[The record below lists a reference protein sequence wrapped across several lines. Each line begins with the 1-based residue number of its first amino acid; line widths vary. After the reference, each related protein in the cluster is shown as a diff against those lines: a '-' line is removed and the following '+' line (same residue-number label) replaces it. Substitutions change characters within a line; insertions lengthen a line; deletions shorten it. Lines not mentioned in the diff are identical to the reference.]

1 MFNEQNVAFWKPWK
15 EYLKLEV
22 IAQVNYSQLISQSS
36 ASRRQLTK
44 TFIHVKL
51 TSGSFKL

>member
-22 IAQVNYSQLISQSS
+22 IAQVNLFPAYQSISC
-36 ASRRQLTK
+36 
-44 TFIHVKL
+44 L
-51 TSGSFKL
+51 TSSINENVYLVSCQTDIW

>member
-22 IAQVNYSQLISQSS
+22 IAQVNLFPAYQS
-36 ASRRQLTK
+36 
-44 TFIHVKL
+44 IICL
-51 TSGSFKL
+51 TSLIKENVYWVSYQIDIW